1 MSTATAL
8 EQQVSVHLERAYDFE
23 RLARKSGEIGRSESV
38 AGALGIAAAVHAEAL
53 DYAEASRRA
62 CEVAKQSAEVEAAHY
77 AAVRRKID
85 DALIA
90 AREANAMH
98 AGVATHEVIIELSQ
112 LIALVDRV
120 AVDAVS
126 DRRAA

>member
-1 MSTATAL
+1 MSTAL
-8 EQQVSVHLERAYDFE
+8 EQQASVHLERAYDFE
-23 RLARKSGEIGRSESV
+23 RLARKSGEIGRSESI
-38 AGALGIAAAVHAEAL
+38 AGALGIAAAVHVEAL

-62 CEVAKQSAEVEAAHY
+62 CEVAKQAAEVEAAHH
-77 AAVRRKID
+77 AAIRRTID

-90 AREANAMH
+90 AREADAMRSD
-98 AGVATHEVIIELSQ
+98 AYTRATVTELAQ

-120 AVDAVS
+120 AVEAVS